1 VIDRRAG
8 RSYIDRSGVDRA
20 FDALLPR
27 DMRRLSRVHWTP
39 VEIAARAVALLCTDR
54 DTRVLDVGSGIGK
67 LCTIGALS
75 EMGTWTGVEQHESF
89 VVHAERIA
97 RRLGAD
103 ARTKFIHGDAFA
115 VDWCDYDA
123 LYFYNPFERL
133 FGTSS
138 LHGMDIDGAIQAVRA
153 RERLSRLRRG
163 TRVVTLHGFG
173 AAIPSSYRL
182 MYHEQVPSY
191 GIDLVLWVQGTS
203 PPHDRGVPRN

>member
-1 VIDRRAG
+1 VIERRPSWSYIG
-8 RSYIDRSGVDRA
+8 RSKIDRA

-27 DMRRLSRVHWTP
+27 DVRRMSKVHWTP
-39 VEIAARAVALLCTDR
+39 VEVAARAASLLCLHH

-67 LCTIGALS
+67 LCTVGALS
-75 EMGTWTGVEQHESF
+75 EMGTWSGVEQHESF
-89 VVHAERIA
+89 VVHASRVA

-115 VDWCDYDA
+115 VDWAEYDA

-138 LHGMDIDGAIQAVRA
+138 LQADDVDGTIQAVRA
-153 RERLSRLRRG
+153 RDRLSKLRRG

-173 AAIPSSYRL
+173 AAIPPSYSL
-182 MYHEQVPSY
+182 VYHERVPSY
-191 GIDLVLWVQGTS
+191 GIDLVLWVQGAPS
-203 PPHDRGVPRN
+203 HDGRGDRN